1 MLKTFRLV
9 AQTGSFAAAADKAA
23 LTQAAVSLQMK
34 ALEDELGR
42 RLFDRSGR
50 QIQLTREGREIL
62 PTIEQML
69 ALMAELEA
77 KPASATNVMQGLVTI
92 GAVVSVNDALSLA
105 VAQLKS
111 RHALLE
117 VRMTTAR
124 SDELT
129 AMVEAGEVDIAAVVE
144 RPDGG
149 PSPDGLAWTLLYREP
164 LMLVVNRE
172 IVGADIQR
180 ILREHRYLRYDR
192 RVRTGRVIHRAL
204 ATFGLEVNEYL
215 EHNSI
220 ETIVGLIKKNVGV
233 SVLPKLHRGDW
244 EADPLLRLIPLGEP
258 PVMRSVGL
266 VRRADAPGRAAI
278 ATALAELLDERPVAV
293 LGPVH
298 ANNGLALAAIPQGDF
313 LRGGRAERKDC
324 DAANT

>member
-1 MLKTFRLV
+1 MPTIRMLKTFRLV
-9 AQTGSFAAAADKAA
+9 AQTGSFAAAAEKAA

-50 QIQLTREGREIL
+50 QIRLTREGGEIL
-62 PTIEQML
+62 PKIEQML
-69 ALMAELEA
+69 VLMTELEA
-77 KPASATNVMQGLVTI
+77 KPEGTADAMQGLVTI

-111 RHALLE
+111 RHPLLE

-129 AMVEAGEVDIAAVVE
+129 ALVGAGEVDIAALVE

-149 PSPDGLAWTLLYREP
+149 AYPDGLVWTPLYREP
-164 LMLVVNRE
+164 LMLVVHRE
-172 IVGADIQR
+172 VAGDDLQR
-180 ILREHRYLRYDR
+180 ILREHRFLRYDR
-192 RVRTGRVIHRAL
+192 RVRTGQVIHRAL
-204 ATFGLEVNEYL
+204 ATFGLTVNEYL

-233 SVLPKLHRGDW
+233 SVLPKLHRGNW
-244 EADPLLRLIPLGEP
+244 EADPLLRLIQLGEP
-258 PVMRSVGL
+258 PVMRSIGL
-266 VRRADAPGRAAI
+266 ARRVDAPGRAVLA
-278 ATALAELLDERPVAV
+278 AALAELLDER
-293 LGPVH
+293 
-298 ANNGLALAAIPQGDF
+298 AAAG
-313 LRGGRAERKDC
+313 
-324 DAANT
+324 

>member
-1 MLKTFRLV
+1 VPKLADVKSAMPTIRMLKTFRLV

-50 QIQLTREGREIL
+50 QIQLTRDGREIL
-62 PTIEQML
+62 PKIEQML
-69 ALMAELEA
+69 ALMTELEA
-77 KPASATNVMQGLVTI
+77 GPANAANAMQGLVTI

-105 VAQLKS
+105 VAELKS
-111 RHALLE
+111 RHPLLE

-144 RPDGG
+144 RPDGAG
-149 PSPDGLAWTLLYREP
+149 ACGGLVWTPLYREP
-164 LMLVVNRE
+164 LMLVASRE
-172 IVGADIQR
+172 VTGSDLQR
-180 ILREHRYLRYDR
+180 ILREHRFLRYDR
-192 RVRTGRVIHRAL
+192 RVRTGQVIQRAL
-204 ATFGLEVNEYL
+204 AAFGLEVNEYL

-220 ETIVGLIKKNVGV
+220 ETIVRLIRKNVGV
-233 SVLPKLHRGDW
+233 SVLPKLHRGNW

-258 PVMRSVGL
+258 PVMRAVGL
-266 VRRADAPGRAAI
+266 VRRADARGRARI
-278 ATALAELLDERPVAV
+278 AAALGELLSDGSAS
-293 LGPVH
+293 
-298 ANNGLALAAIPQGDF
+298 LA
-313 LRGGRAERKDC
+313 
-324 DAANT
+324 